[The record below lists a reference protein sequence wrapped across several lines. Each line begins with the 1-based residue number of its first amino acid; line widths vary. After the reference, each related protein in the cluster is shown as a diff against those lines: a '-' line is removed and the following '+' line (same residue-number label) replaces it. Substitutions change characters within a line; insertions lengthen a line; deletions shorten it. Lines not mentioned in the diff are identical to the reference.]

1 MHPADAIA
9 AYRAIIDSGKDVDDV
24 AASFGVSPA
33 YVRRVLKLAA
43 LHPTILK
50 AFQKDEIGMGAAQAF
65 ALTDDQDR
73 QLEVFKRTGDN
84 AHQIRAMLTQEKVA
98 DTDKHFRIVGE
109 EAYCAAGGTFTT
121 DLFGERRYCDDA
133 GLVMDLVQDRLD
145 AIAKAARED
154 GWRDAEGQ
162 LYRPDSYWMRGHLEP
177 AGERH
182 PTEEETAQLVEIE
195 AAIAKRE
202 SEVDED
208 EHDYDDELRAVHLRP
223 NKMGR

>member
-1 MHPADAIA
+1 MRISDW
-9 AYRAIIDSGKDVDDV
+9 SSDVCSSD
-24 AASFGVSPA
+24 
-33 YVRRVLKLAA
+33 L
-43 LHPTILK
+43 
-50 AFQKDEIGMGAAQAF
+50 MGAAQAF

-145 AIAKAARED
+145 RS
-154 GWRDAEGQ
+154 EG
-162 LYRPDSYWMRGHLEP
+162 RRVGKE
-177 AGERH
+177 G
-182 PTEEETAQLVEIE
+182 
-195 AAIAKRE
+195 
-202 SEVDED
+202 
-208 EHDYDDELRAVHLRP
+208 
-223 NKMGR
+223 G